1 MAAARRVQVAGVG
14 KTRTEELRKKRDK
27 EQRRTITTEVR
38 LLGEGDGGEREE
50 EAGGQGEQPTAT
62 QPTVTSGQPP
72 AAAAAAATAAAHD
85 KKVPGSVTQQR
96 VTDPD
101 TDHGRC
107 EGAHAPATQHPQH
120 GNRGTAAPAGA
131 TAGDAAGT
139 AAGAAAAPAPA
150 PAPPP
155 APQILL
161 QWGSPPRKED
171 IQINTEPS
179 PLKEVLEGWVTTAPW
194 WRGATPM
201 LQNPICRIC
210 WVLQPPQT
218 PPPYRRTS

>member
-1 MAAARRVQVAGVG
+1 MNERI
-14 KTRTEELRKKRDK
+14 L
-27 EQRRTITTEVR
+27 TIWLHIYHE
-38 LLGEGDGGEREE
+38 
-50 EAGGQGEQPTAT
+50 
-62 QPTVTSGQPP
+62 
-72 AAAAAAATAAAHD
+72 
-85 KKVPGSVTQQR
+85 QR

-107 EGAHAPATQHPQH
+107 EGAHAPAAQHPQH
-120 GNRGTAAPAGA
+120 GTCSTAAPAGA
-131 TAGDAAGT
+131 TVGDAAGT

-155 APQILL
+155 PAPQVLL
-161 QWGSPPRKED
+161 QWGSPPRKEG
-171 IQINTEPS
+171 IRINTEPS

-218 PPPYRRTS
+218 PPPPIGEHHDGGYLGATSWVFSRPRAVLVCWSTPTQVELLMSTSQVFFYRLF